1 MRDRFAAPSA
11 FGHIARLC
19 LDKAI
24 DIILDISFFQA
35 VRVLHRQHLERSL
48 FVFVKDEVSVTDDG
62 IVSKLIENNQ
72 IQYAVIGILAERY
85 PFFDYQRYAVIA
97 EDFLNSLLRA
107 FSALQIKHAIP
118 ILQRTCVAAIGRG
131 HRQATLF
138 LQ

>member
-1 MRDRFAAPSA
+1 M
-11 FGHIARLC
+11 
-19 LDKAI
+19 
-24 DIILDISFFQA
+24 
-35 VRVLHRQHLERSL
+35 LHRQHLERSL

-62 IVSKLIENNQ
+62 IVTKLIENDE
-72 IQYAVIGILAERY
+72 IQYTVIGIFAEFY
-85 PFFDYQRYAVIA
+85 LFFDYQCYAVIA